1 MKRFKSALILCIA
14 LFCCS
19 LLCAESYFGTK
30 APTEPKAVGDI
41 VFNDGSATPFAEG
54 LELSK
59 EQKDAA
65 VALIFH
71 VGTAC
76 SDDDANRTLGIGL
89 RSGQAFLKWCDKKAS
104 AYMEY
109 IDTIYETT
117 KNGSQNLE
125 KIGEWLRE
133 HGKVD
138 DTATEKKYP
147 AFHYSKKYGKQTKNM
162 GIYTDGWYL
171 PTKVELWT
179 AFEQY
184 DTLKA
189 VCKVCKLPEISGLC
203 WTSTQGNP
211 KGNLLGWFA
220 LLHCFYG
227 EDDGDDF
234 AGFFNDISKPI
245 SYRVCAI
252 REF

>member
-1 MKRFKSALILCIA
+1 MKKIKSTFILCIA

-19 LLCAESYFGTK
+19 LLYGESYLGSK
-30 APTEPKAVGDI
+30 DSTEPKAVGDI
-41 VFNDGSATPFAEG
+41 VFNDGSATPYTEG

-76 SDDDANRTLGIGL
+76 SDDGSNRTLGIGL

-104 AYMEY
+104 GYYEY

-133 HGKVD
+133 HGKND

-147 AFHYSKKYGKQTKNM
+147 AFHYSKKYGVQTKNM

-189 VCKVCKLPEISGLC
+189 VCKICKLPEISGLC
-203 WTSTQGNP
+203 WTSTQANP
-211 KGNLLGWFA
+211 KDNLLGQLA
-220 LLHCFYG
+220 LVHRFYG

-234 AGFFNDISKPI
+234 AGLFGENSKPI
-245 SYRVCAI
+245 SCRACAI